1 MLENHSAHARIPI
14 EEKTKSLLEKPFDK
28 EKKRTLHWGDR
39 DTWWR
44 LLLRL
49 QCVTS
54 PPTPSPGAY
63 AVRDFLEEAQL
74 NPVKPTYNFKGEGR
88 KRPSIFHPKVDLSI
102 PGVYTYMPPSFTDLA
117 RKRLATYSFKS
128 TPRKSSNTLNF
139 RDKDIDLAPGQYN
152 LLPPEVPKFSAKQFM
167 FRSAVQRCRSTYF
180 TPGDKDP
187 TLPIQAKE
195 GPGPGEYEIKK
206 EVLHPICSSFQSKVP
221 RLLPI
226 RSKIP
231 GPGAYEPT
239 RHFPEQPRT
248 IESLGKEHSIFFSNT
263 LGF

>member
-1 MLENHSAHARIPI
+1 M
-14 EEKTKSLLEKPFDK
+14 TGVTFVSL
-28 EKKRTLHWGDR
+28 RTNQHYKANNFGSCQW
-39 DTWWR
+39 
-44 LLLRL
+44 
-49 QCVTS
+49 
-54 PPTPSPGAY
+54 PTPSPGAY

-88 KRPSIFHPKVDLSI
+88 KRPSIFHPKADLSI

-152 LLPPEVPKFSAKQFM
+152 LLPPEVPKFASKQGCGPIIPYVGTQEGQGSNELFTHHITDGRNATPYSRE
-167 FRSAVQRCRSTYF
+167 FRGCSRHIP
-180 TPGDKDP
+180 PGIHLADGR
-187 TLPIQAKE
+187 QQKE

-206 EVLHPICSSFQSKVP
+206 EALHPIRSSFQSKVP

-239 RHFPEQPRT
+239 RHFPQQPRT

>member
-1 MLENHSAHARIPI
+1 M
-14 EEKTKSLLEKPFDK
+14 TGVTFVSL
-28 EKKRTLHWGDR
+28 RTNQHYKANNFGSCQW
-39 DTWWR
+39 
-44 LLLRL
+44 
-49 QCVTS
+49 
-54 PPTPSPGAY
+54 PTPSPGAY

-88 KRPSIFHPKVDLSI
+88 KRPSIFHPKADLSI

-117 RKRLATYSFKS
+117 RKGLATYSFKS
-128 TPRKSSNTLNF
+128 TPRNSSNTLNF
-139 RDKDIDLAPGQYN
+139 RDKNIDLAPGQYN
-152 LLPPEVPKFSAKQFM
+152 LLPPEVPKFASKVSPPISTEGQGLIEMTVKSA
-167 FRSAVQRCRSTYF
+167 
-180 TPGDKDP
+180 
-187 TLPIQAKE
+187 LQARKLQKLLDLAMSKE
-195 GPGPGEYEIKK
+195 T
-206 EVLHPICSSFQSKVP
+206 LHPICSSFQSKVP

-239 RHFPEQPRT
+239 RHFPQQPRT

>member
-1 MLENHSAHARIPI
+1 MTGVAFV
-14 EEKTKSLLEKPFDK
+14 SL
-28 EKKRTLHWGDR
+28 RTNQHYKANNFGSCQW
-39 DTWWR
+39 
-44 LLLRL
+44 
-49 QCVTS
+49 
-54 PPTPSPGAY
+54 PTPSPGAY

-102 PGVYTYMPPSFTDLA
+102 LGVYTYMPPSFTDLA

-180 TPGDKDP
+180 TP
-187 TLPIQAKE
+187 KE

-206 EVLHPICSSFQSKVP
+206 ETLHPICSSFQSKVP

>member
-1 MLENHSAHARIPI
+1 MTGVAFV
-14 EEKTKSLLEKPFDK
+14 SL
-28 EKKRTLHWGDR
+28 RTNQHYKANNFGSCQW
-39 DTWWR
+39 
-44 LLLRL
+44 
-49 QCVTS
+49 
-54 PPTPSPGAY
+54 PTPSPGAY

-152 LLPPEVPKFSAKQFM
+152 LLPPEVPKFSAKTSEFQ
-167 FRSAVQRCRSTYF
+167 STCSSLIYVPNPKSF
-180 TPGDKDP
+180 KSHINSDLKSSILGVEIPYSLCTNFLNGSL
-187 TLPIQAKE
+187 TGQKE

>member
-1 MLENHSAHARIPI
+1 MCL
-14 EEKTKSLLEKPFDK
+14 
-28 EKKRTLHWGDR
+28 GDR

-44 LLLRL
+44 LLLR
-49 QCVTS
+49 
-54 PPTPSPGAY
+54 PTPSPGAY

-88 KRPSIFHPKVDLSI
+88 KRPSIFHPKADLSI

-152 LLPPEVPKFSAKQFM
+152 LLPPEVPKF
-167 FRSAVQRCRSTYF
+167 
-180 TPGDKDP
+180 
-187 TLPIQAKE
+187 KE

-206 EVLHPICSSFQSKVP
+206 EALHPIRSSFQSKVP

-239 RHFPEQPRT
+239 RHFPQQPRT

>member
-44 LLLRL
+44 LLLR
-49 QCVTS
+49 
-54 PPTPSPGAY
+54 
-63 AVRDFLEEAQL
+63 
-74 NPVKPTYNFKGEGR
+74 
-88 KRPSIFHPKVDLSI
+88 
-102 PGVYTYMPPSFTDLA
+102 
-117 RKRLATYSFKS
+117 
-128 TPRKSSNTLNF
+128 
-139 RDKDIDLAPGQYN
+139 DIDLAPGQYN